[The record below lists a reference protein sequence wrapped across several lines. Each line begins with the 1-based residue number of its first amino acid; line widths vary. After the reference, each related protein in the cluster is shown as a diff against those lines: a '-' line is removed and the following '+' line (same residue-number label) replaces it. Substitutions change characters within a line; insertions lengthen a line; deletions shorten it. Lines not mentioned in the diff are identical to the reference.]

1 VIRVESDCQNN
12 PEHFSRIKLDFI
24 SQVYK
29 MRSELEAQIV
39 MQISTKGKYSVRAV
53 LDIAQ
58 NSNGSPVPLGAI
70 SKREGISLL
79 FLEQLF
85 QQLRKGNVV
94 RSIRGPHGGYVLA
107 RDPAEITIGE
117 IVRLIEPPLYT
128 SSCFSNDGAVDNCRI
143 GDTCIGGAIW
153 KQLAEHVDN
162 FLDSITLAELA
173 NKSKPEVVYGLRI
186 KSHKM
191 LADRAKRDET
201 VPESEPVE
209 VA

>member
-1 VIRVESDCQNN
+1 
-12 PEHFSRIKLDFI
+12 
-24 SQVYK
+24 
-29 MRSELEAQIV
+29 

-58 NSNGSPVPLGAI
+58 HSNGSPVPLAAI

-94 RSIRGPHGGYVLA
+94 NSIRGPHGGYVLA
-107 RDPAEITIGE
+107 RDPSEITIGE

-128 SSCFSNDGAVDNCRI
+128 SSCFSADESAEKCRI
-143 GDTCIGGAIW
+143 ADTCLGGAIW
-153 KQLAEHVDN
+153 KQLAEHIDN
-162 FLDSITLAELA
+162 FLDSITVADLC
-173 NKSKPEVVYGLRI
+173 NTSKPEVVYSLRI
-186 KSHKM
+186 KSNRI
-191 LADRAKRDET
+191 LADRTKRAENAPEPET
-201 VPESEPVE
+201 VE